1 MVIKMRIGLFFNHEL
16 EASAEVASAIRSAD
30 YGGMDA
36 EFVAGDA
43 DADHGEID
51 FAISI
56 GGDGTFLLT
65 AKTIMGRGAPLYGVN
80 RGRLGF
86 LASGDVRRAAADVGK
101 ILDGYY
107 ETLPIA
113 PLKAAISGRDGSKS
127 AVWAFN
133 EIMIV
138 KNLISRPIAL
148 SAYID
153 GKKLYSF
160 LADGIIVSTP
170 IGSTAYSLSAGGPIV
185 HPGVSGQAIV
195 PICAHSLAPRPM
207 LVPASTL
214 IEIELESPA
223 EGATL
228 SADGMN
234 STSLSPG
241 CTVGITSDP
250 TGRVDVI
257 MLDGGSYPD
266 VLRDKLN
273 WS

>member
-1 MVIKMRIGLFFNHEL
+1 MRIGLFFNHEL
-16 EASAEVASAIRSAD
+16 ETSAEVASAVRFAD
-30 YGGMDA
+30 YGGRDA
-36 EFVAGDA
+36 EFVLGDA
-43 DADHGEID
+43 DSDHGEID

-65 AKTIMGRGAPLYGVN
+65 SKNIMGRGAPIYGVN

-86 LASGDVRRAAADVGK
+86 LASGDARRAAADIAK
-101 ILDGYY
+101 ILDGDY
-107 ETLPIA
+107 ETYPIV
-113 PLKAAISGRDGSKS
+113 PLKAAISGKDGTKS
-127 AVWAFN
+127 AIWAFN
-133 EIMIV
+133 EVMIV
-138 KNLISRPIAL
+138 KNLVSRPIAL

-160 LADGIIVSTP
+160 LSDGIIVSTP
-170 IGSTAYSLSAGGPIV
+170 IGSTAYSLSAGGPII

-214 IEIELESPA
+214 IKIELESPS

-234 STSLSPG
+234 STLLSPG
-241 CTVGITSDP
+241 DAVEITSDP
-250 TGRVDVI
+250 AGRVDVI
-257 MLDGGSYPD
+257 RLDGGSYPD

>member
-1 MVIKMRIGLFFNHEL
+1 MRIGLFFNHEM
-16 EASAEVASAIRSAD
+16 EASAEVASAIRFAD
-30 YGGMDA
+30 YGRKDT
-36 EFVAGDA
+36 EFVLGDA

-65 AKTIMGRGAPLYGVN
+65 SKTIMGRGAPLYGVN
-80 RGRLGF
+80 MGRLGF
-86 LASGDVRRAAADVGK
+86 LASGDARRAAADVAK
-101 ILDGYY
+101 ILDGDY
-107 ETLPIA
+107 ETFPIV
-113 PLKAAISGRDGSKS
+113 PLKAAILGKDGAESEM
-127 AVWAFN
+127 WAFN
-133 EIMIV
+133 EVMIV
-138 KNLISRPIAL
+138 KNLVSRPIAL

-160 LADGIIVSTP
+160 LSDGIIVSTP

-207 LVPASTL
+207 LVPGSTL
-214 IEIELESPA
+214 IKIELESHT

-228 SADGMN
+228 SADGMKD
-234 STSLSPG
+234 THMSPG
-241 CTVGITSDP
+241 DTVEITADP
-250 TGRVDVI
+250 TGRVGVI
-257 MLDGGSYPD
+257 RLDGGSYPD

>member
-1 MVIKMRIGLFFNHEL
+1 MRIGLFFNHEL
-16 EASAEVASAIRSAD
+16 EASAEVASAVRSSD
-30 YGGMDA
+30 YGGRDV
-36 EFVAGDA
+36 EFVTGDA
-43 DADHGEID
+43 GSDHGEID

-65 AKTIMGRGAPLYGVN
+65 SKTIMGRGAPLYGVN
-80 RGRLGF
+80 TGRLGF
-86 LASGDVRRAAADVGK
+86 LAAGAARRAAGDIAN
-101 ILDGYY
+101 IHDGDY
-107 ETLPIA
+107 ETYPIV
-113 PLKAAISGRDGSKS
+113 PLRAAISRKDGAES
-127 AVWAFN
+127 AIWAFN
-133 EIMIV
+133 EVMIV
-138 KNLISRPIAL
+138 KNLVSRPISL

-160 LADGIIVSTP
+160 LSDGIIVSTP
-170 IGSTAYSLSAGGPIV
+170 TGSTAYSLSAGGPIV

-214 IEIELESPA
+214 IKIELEAPS

-234 STSLSPG
+234 STFMSPG
-241 CTVGITSDP
+241 EAVGITSDP
-250 TGRVDVI
+250 AGRVGVI
-257 MLDGGSYPD
+257 RLEGDSYTD

>member
-1 MVIKMRIGLFFNHEL
+1 MRIGLFFNHEL
-16 EASAEVASAIRSAD
+16 EASAEVASVIQSSD
-30 YGGMDA
+30 YGGRDV
-36 EFVAGDA
+36 EFVPGDA

-65 AKTIMGRGAPLYGVN
+65 SKTIMGRAAPLYGIN

-86 LASGDVRRAAADVGK
+86 LASGGAGRAAADVAK
-101 ILDGYY
+101 ILDGDY
-107 ETLPIA
+107 ETYPIV
-113 PLKAAISGRDGSKS
+113 PLRAVISGHDGAES
-127 AVWAFN
+127 AMWAFN
-133 EIMIV
+133 EVMIV
-138 KNLISRPIAL
+138 KNLVSRPIAL

-160 LADGIIVSTP
+160 LSDGIIVSTP

-185 HPGVSGQAIV
+185 HPGVSAQAIV

-207 LVPASTL
+207 LVPASTP
-214 IEIELESPA
+214 IRIELESPS

-234 STSLSPG
+234 STLISPG
-241 CTVGITSDP
+241 DTVEVTSDP
-250 TGRVDVI
+250 AGRVGVI
-257 MLDGGSYPD
+257 RLEGSSYSH